1 MSRIGKKAIAIPDKV
16 KVTVNGQN
24 IKVEGPKGKLD
35 FTAHPLAKLA
45 VAGKELQVS
54 RGAEDC
60 ISCSV
65 HGMTRSVVAN
75 MVQGVSQG
83 FERTLDING
92 VGFRAEVKGQTLL
105 LTVGYSHPVNFAL
118 PAGISAEVEKQT
130 KVTLKGADRQLLG
143 ATAAKIR
150 AVRPPEPYKG
160 KGIKYTEEVIIRKEG
175 KTGAG

>member
-1 MSRIGKKAIAIPDKV
+1 MSRIGKKPIGIPDKV
-16 KVTVNGQN
+16 KVTVSGQT
-24 IKVEGPKGKLD
+24 IKIEGPKGKLD
-35 FTAHPLAKLA
+35 FTAHSLAKVA
-45 VAGKELQVS
+45 VAGKEIQITRQGDDRLA
-54 RGAEDC
+54 R
-60 ISCSV
+60 SV

-83 FERTLDING
+83 FERALDING
-92 VGFRAEVKGQTLL
+92 VGFRAEVKGQTLT
-105 LTVGYSHPVNFAL
+105 LTVGYSHPVNFQL
-118 PAGISAEVEKQT
+118 PAGITAEVEKQT

>member
-1 MSRIGKKAIAIPDKV
+1 
-16 KVTVNGQN
+16 
-24 IKVEGPKGKLD
+24 
-35 FTAHPLAKLA
+35 
-45 VAGKELQVS
+45 
-54 RGAEDC
+54 
-60 ISCSV
+60 
-65 HGMTRSVVAN
+65 VAN